1 MGYQM
6 NTLRTWMSAIVMRF
20 ETSTHSILD
29 IRSLA
34 SAESATCEGQENLPA
49 PHPYPG

>member
-1 MGYQM
+1 M
-6 NTLRTWMSAIVMRF
+6 LCTWISVIVMRL
-20 ETSTHSILD
+20 ETSTHSIFE

-49 PHPYPG
+49 RTRTW